1 MFTRLIHNAQQAAG
15 FRHTV
20 ENRGAAFICADCN
33 EAIYFPI
40 RADGGYSCGT
50 GYAQPRDSD
59 ALICYPCAD
68 KSQIADLIGAT
79 RAGGYISSDGKRL
92 TTWTGGTLG
101 TVIQKTETALPFG
114 RTNSWVHGKHYF
126 QFRIR
131 DVHGQYWHG
140 KSSPG
145 ICITLRR
152 LKGN

>member
-1 MFTRLIHNAQQAAG
+1 MFTHLIHNAQQAAG
-15 FRHTV
+15 FRHIP

-33 EAIYFPI
+33 EVIYL
-40 RADGGYSCGT
+40 RCGGLGAT
-50 GYAQPRDSD
+50 GYACHQSG

-114 RTNSWVHGKHYF
+114 RTYSWVHGKHYF

-145 ICITLRR
+145 LCITLRR
-152 LKGN
+152 IKGE